1 MRRFTDV
8 TEYRAVR
15 QARQKAA
22 NAAAAAANSE
32 QRHQQAS
39 AKSVSCVGLD
49 DTVRYCCL
57 LDGVDVVGSKPDLN

>member
-1 MRRFTDV
+1 MRRYTDV

-22 NAAAAAANSE
+22 NAAAAAADSE
-32 QRHQQAS
+32 QQQHQQAS

-57 LDGVDVVGSKPDLN
+57 LDGVDVVGC

>member
-1 MRRFTDV
+1 MRRYTDV

-22 NAAAAAANSE
+22 NAAADLE

-57 LDGVDVVGSKPDLN
+57 LDGVDVVGC